1 MNASGSR
8 LTLSLLIGAAALT
21 LASCVDEQVI
31 YRDRPVFLEPDPMA
45 LDFVGYAN
53 PAREDNLTVCG
64 QCHVG
69 QQSEWQNTAHA
80 SAFATLEAMGQTGEV
95 CAACHSVN
103 SLGNIAGP
111 DGGAMGGFVAVND
124 ARYHDVQCESCH
136 GPGLPHVRNPST
148 DGLQPQAP
156 ITVGTDLSFGCGQ
169 CHTGFHQP
177 FVEEWAA
184 SPHGNVTA
192 SAALRQDDAG
202 GCWACHSGEGA
213 LHKFGVR
220 ANYVERDALLQN
232 QPGPGHSGYAHIT
245 CAVCHDPHSDEFEG
259 QLRFPSTTANIE
271 THICAQCHNRATV
284 PGTGA
289 RGLNIH
295 APEAPLLDGELH
307 TVGWVPPGTVHDV
320 DRIRGSHGGAANPR
334 LCSTCH
340 VVPYDIVDDA
350 TGLTFRSVGHSFQAI
365 PCVDANGIP
374 TGQENCPLS
383 PAARDWRG
391 CFDCHTDAVTSA
403 SITQSAL
410 ADNLSRVRELYG
422 MLRQIDPN
430 LAGPGGPIDPT
441 NPEFTVAEG
450 AYFNLQLAHH
460 GTPLHQNNFNIS
472 RADSLAAL
480 APSTIHNPF
489 LIRALLVWSIEA
501 VRNQY
506 GVSPSPSF
514 DPALMEIQDIPL
526 R

>member
-1 MNASGSR
+1 MNASGRR
-8 LTLSLLIGAAALT
+8 LSFSLLIVAAALT

-31 YRDRPVFLEPDPMA
+31 YRDRPIFLEPDPTA

-53 PAREDNLTVCG
+53 PAREGNLTVCG

-69 QQSEWQNTAHA
+69 QQSGWQHTAHA
-80 SAFATLEAMGQTGEV
+80 SAFATLEAIGQTGEV

-103 SLGNIAGP
+103 TLGNVAGG
-111 DGGAMGGFVAVND
+111 DGGAMGGFMAVTD

-136 GPGLPHVRNPST
+136 GPGLPHVRNPSIHAS
-148 DGLQPQAP
+148 QPQAP
-156 ITVGTDLSFGCGQ
+156 ITVGTDLTFGCGQ

-184 SPHGNVTA
+184 SPHGNVTP

-213 LHKFGVR
+213 LRKFGVR
-220 ANYVERDALLQN
+220 ANYLEKEALVDRN
-232 QPGPGHSGYAHIT
+232 ETFAHIT
-245 CAVCHDPHSDEFEG
+245 CAVCHDPHSNEFAG
-259 QLRFPSTTANIE
+259 QLRFPSNTANIE

-284 PGTGA
+284 PGVGP
-289 RGLNIH
+289 RGLSIH
-295 APEAPLLDGELH
+295 APEAPLLEGELH
-307 TVGWVPPGTVHDV
+307 TVGWLPPGTIEDV
-320 DRIRGSHGGAANPR
+320 ERIRGSHGSAANPR

-340 VVPYDIVDDA
+340 VVPFDIVDDA
-350 TGLTFRSVGHSFQAI
+350 TGLAFRSVGHGFRAI
-365 PCVDANGIP
+365 PCVDASGIP
-374 TGQENCPLS
+374 TGQEDCPLTV
-383 PAARDWRG
+383 AARDWRG
-391 CFDCHTDAVTSA
+391 CFDCHGDAGTA
-403 SITQSAL
+403 AGITQSAL
-410 ADNLSRVRELYG
+410 ALHLSLVRELYR

-441 NPEFTVAEG
+441 NPQFTVAEG

-460 GTPLHQNNFNIS
+460 GTPLHQTNFNVS

-489 LIRALLVWSIEA
+489 LIRALLTLSIDA
-501 VRNQY
+501 VRAEY
-506 GVSPSPSF
+506 GVSLSPSF
-514 DPALMEIQDIPL
+514 DPALLQLKDIPL